1 MTPDSK
7 FEREQ
12 TEAAASEAAQIGGI
26 AGDEDLDPAERP
38 VREGGGGENGGFEDA
53 QQELIEHSSHATSSP
68 RTRSSIIRA
77 DPRSRTPCVRTG
89 SPTTNAA
96 ASSPTCRRTTVG
108 AYFRRRSGNSS
119 QELGKW
125 QQSMHST

>member
-53 QQELIEHSSHATSSP
+53 QQELIEHSSHGDQQSAHAILHHQGRP
-68 RTRSSIIRA
+68 EEPDAMRADGEPDHERSS
-77 DPRSRTPCVRTG
+77 
-89 SPTTNAA
+89 
-96 ASSPTCRRTTVG
+96 
-108 AYFRRRSGNSS
+108 
-119 QELGKW
+119 E
-125 QQSMHST
+125 QSDLP